1 MHEIVPMASTTKILT
16 ALVAITHGDLDREVT
31 ISKNAASIRG
41 SKVGYVAGEKIR
53 LRELLY
59 GLMYKSGND
68 AAIAIAEDIGGS
80 VEGFMY
86 KSGNDA
92 AIAIAE
98 DIGGSVEGF
107 AKIMNDYAISLGLI
121 NSHFESPHGLDSAK
135 HYTCA
140 YDLALLTTKAMES
153 ELFCQIC
160 GTKSITMDTSNFT
173 RDYNNINK
181 ILYKIPEANGVKT
194 GYTGQAGKCLVSSV
208 KHEGRNII
216 IVVLNCSDRWNVT
229 ENIYKYV
236 VDNYSFKNENVKD
249 IAKTSEFISL
259 GSVIEECDFEYGFKG
274 EGSIEVEVLFCQIC
288 GTKSITM
295 DTSNFTRDYNN
306 INKILY
312 KIPEANGVKTGYTG
326 QAGKC
331 LVSSVK
337 HEGRNIIIVVLN
349 CSDRWNVTENI
360 YKYVVDNYSF
370 KNENVKDIAK
380 TSEFIS
386 LGSVI
391 EECDFEYGFKGEG
404 SIEVEVF
411 NTINKNSGDIIGKV
425 ALNNQGEELV
435 KKALICGKD
444 ITENEFE
451 EIVNTG
457 STNY

>member
-1 MHEIVPMASTTKILT
+1 MMKFKKVGITLSLFLIISQLLSNCVYAQCFEDEDDNEVAILEDDEIDDVDMNNILNSIRVSARNAIALDSKTKQVLFEQNADEIVPMASTTKILT

-80 VEGFMY
+80 
-86 KSGNDA
+86 
-92 AIAIAE
+92 I
-98 DIGGSVEGF
+98 EGF

-140 YDLALLTTKAMES
+140 YDLALLTTKAMEN

-160 GTKSITMDTSNFT
+160 GTKSITRDASNFT

-229 ENIYKYV
+229 EKIYKYV
-236 VDNYSFKNENVKD
+236 TDNYCFKNDNIKD
-249 IAKTSEFISL
+249 IAKSSEFISL

-274 EGSIEVEVLFCQIC
+274 EG
-288 GTKSITM
+288 
-295 DTSNFTRDYNN
+295 
-306 INKILY
+306 
-312 KIPEANGVKTGYTG
+312 A
-326 QAGKC
+326 
-331 LVSSVK
+331 
-337 HEGRNIIIVVLN
+337 
-349 CSDRWNVTENI
+349 
-360 YKYVVDNYSF
+360 
-370 KNENVKDIAK
+370 
-380 TSEFIS
+380 
-386 LGSVI
+386 
-391 EECDFEYGFKGEG
+391 
-404 SIEVEVF
+404 IEVEVF

-425 ALNNQGEELV
+425 ALNNQGEEL
-435 KKALICGKD
+435 
-444 ITENEFE
+444 
-451 EIVNTG
+451 
-457 STNY
+457 

>member
-1 MHEIVPMASTTKILT
+1 MIKLKKIGITLSLFLIVSQLLSNCVYAECFFEDENDNEIAMLENDEIDDVDMKNILNNIRVSARNAIALDSKTKQVLFEQNADEIVPMASTTKILT

-80 VEGFMY
+80 VEGF
-86 KSGNDA
+86 
-92 AIAIAE
+92 
-98 DIGGSVEGF
+98 

-153 ELFCQIC
+153 DLFCQIC
-160 GTKSITMDTSNFT
+160 GTKSITRDTSNFT

-229 ENIYKYV
+229 EKIYKYV
-236 VDNYSFKNENVKD
+236 ADNYCFKNDNIKD
-249 IAKTSEFISL
+249 ITKSSEFINL
-259 GSVIEECDFEYGFKG
+259 GSVIEECDFEYAFKG
-274 EGSIEVEVLFCQIC
+274 EG
-288 GTKSITM
+288 
-295 DTSNFTRDYNN
+295 N
-306 INKILY
+306 
-312 KIPEANGVKTGYTG
+312 
-326 QAGKC
+326 
-331 LVSSVK
+331 
-337 HEGRNIIIVVLN
+337 
-349 CSDRWNVTENI
+349 
-360 YKYVVDNYSF
+360 
-370 KNENVKDIAK
+370 
-380 TSEFIS
+380 
-386 LGSVI
+386 
-391 EECDFEYGFKGEG
+391 
-404 SIEVEVF
+404 IEVEVF

-425 ALNNQGEELV
+425 VLNNQGEEVL

-451 EIVNTG
+451 EIVNKG

>member
-1 MHEIVPMASTTKILT
+1 MIKLKKIGITLSLFLIVSQLLSNCVYAECFFEDENDNEIAMLEDDEIDDVDMKNILNNIRVSARNAIALDSKTKQVLFEQNADEIVPMASTTKILT

-41 SKVGYVAGEKIR
+41 SKVGYVAGEKIT

-59 GLMYKSGND
+59 GL
-68 AAIAIAEDIGGS
+68 
-80 VEGFMY
+80 MY

-153 ELFCQIC
+153 DLFCQIC
-160 GTKSITMDTSNFT
+160 GTKSITRDTSNFT

-236 VDNYSFKNENVKD
+236 TDNYCFKNDNIKD
-249 IAKTSEFISL
+249 ITKSSEFINL
-259 GSVIEECDFEYGFKG
+259 GSVIEECDFEYAFKG
-274 EGSIEVEVLFCQIC
+274 EV
-288 GTKSITM
+288 
-295 DTSNFTRDYNN
+295 N
-306 INKILY
+306 
-312 KIPEANGVKTGYTG
+312 
-326 QAGKC
+326 
-331 LVSSVK
+331 
-337 HEGRNIIIVVLN
+337 
-349 CSDRWNVTENI
+349 
-360 YKYVVDNYSF
+360 
-370 KNENVKDIAK
+370 
-380 TSEFIS
+380 
-386 LGSVI
+386 
-391 EECDFEYGFKGEG
+391 
-404 SIEVEVF
+404 IEVEVF

-425 ALNNQGEELV
+425 VLNNQGEEVL

-451 EIVNTG
+451 EIVNKG

>member
-1 MHEIVPMASTTKILT
+1 MMKFKKIGITLSLFLIIFQLLSNCAYAQCFEDEDDNELAILEDNEIDDVDMNNILNSIKVSARNAIALDSKTKQVLFEQNADEIVPMASTTKILT

-80 VEGFMY
+80 
-86 KSGNDA
+86 
-92 AIAIAE
+92 I
-98 DIGGSVEGF
+98 EGF

-121 NSHFESPHGLDSAK
+121 NSHFESPHGLDSSK

-160 GTKSITMDTSNFT
+160 GTKSIT
-173 RDYNNINK
+173 RDN
-181 ILYKIPEANGVKT
+181 
-194 GYTGQAGKCLVSSV
+194 
-208 KHEGRNII
+208 
-216 IVVLNCSDRWNVT
+216 
-229 ENIYKYV
+229 
-236 VDNYSFKNENVKD
+236 
-249 IAKTSEFISL
+249 
-259 GSVIEECDFEYGFKG
+259 
-274 EGSIEVEVLFCQIC
+274 
-288 GTKSITM
+288 
-295 DTSNFTRDYNN
+295 SNFTRDYNN

-425 ALNNQGEELV
+425 ALNNQGEELL
-435 KKALICGKD
+435 KKALICEKD
-444 ITENEFE
+444 MTKNEFE
-451 EIVNTG
+451 EIVNKG

>member
-1 MHEIVPMASTTKILT
+1 MIKFKKVGITLSLFLIISQLLSNCVYAQCFEDEDDNEVAILEDDEIDDVDMNNILNSIRVSARNAIALDSKTKQVLFEQNADEIVPMASTTKILT

-80 VEGFMY
+80 VEGF
-86 KSGNDA
+86 
-92 AIAIAE
+92 
-98 DIGGSVEGF
+98 
-107 AKIMNDYAISLGLI
+107 AKIMNDYSISLGLI

-140 YDLALLTTKAMES
+140 YDLALLTTKAMEN

-160 GTKSITMDTSNFT
+160 GTKSITRDASNFT

-229 ENIYKYV
+229 EKIYKYV
-236 VDNYSFKNENVKD
+236 TDNYCFKNDNIKD
-249 IAKTSEFISL
+249 IAKSSEFISL

-274 EGSIEVEVLFCQIC
+274 EG
-288 GTKSITM
+288 
-295 DTSNFTRDYNN
+295 
-306 INKILY
+306 
-312 KIPEANGVKTGYTG
+312 A
-326 QAGKC
+326 
-331 LVSSVK
+331 
-337 HEGRNIIIVVLN
+337 
-349 CSDRWNVTENI
+349 
-360 YKYVVDNYSF
+360 
-370 KNENVKDIAK
+370 
-380 TSEFIS
+380 
-386 LGSVI
+386 
-391 EECDFEYGFKGEG
+391 
-404 SIEVEVF
+404 IEVEVF

-425 ALNNQGEELV
+425 ALNNQGEELL

-451 EIVNTG
+451 EIVNKG

>member
-1 MHEIVPMASTTKILT
+1 MMKFKIIGITLSLFLIISQLLNNCVYAQCFDDEDDNEIAILEDDEIDDVDMNNILNSIRVSARNAIALDSKTKQVLFEQNADEIVPMASTTKILT
-16 ALVAITHGDLDREVT
+16 ALVAITHGNLDREVT

-80 VEGFMY
+80 IEGF
-86 KSGNDA
+86 S
-92 AIAIAE
+92 
-98 DIGGSVEGF
+98 
-107 AKIMNDYAISLGLI
+107 KIMNDYAISLGLI
-121 NSHFESPHGLDSAK
+121 NSHFESPHGLDSPK

-160 GTKSITMDTSNFT
+160 GTKSITKDTSNFT

-181 ILYKIPEANGVKT
+181 ILYKIPGANGVKT

-229 ENIYKYV
+229 EKIYKYV
-236 VDNYSFKNENVKD
+236 ADNYCFKNDNIKD
-249 IAKTSEFISL
+249 ITKSSEFISL
-259 GSVIEECDFEYGFKG
+259 GSVIEDCDFEYGFKG
-274 EGSIEVEVLFCQIC
+274 EG
-288 GTKSITM
+288 
-295 DTSNFTRDYNN
+295 
-306 INKILY
+306 
-312 KIPEANGVKTGYTG
+312 A
-326 QAGKC
+326 
-331 LVSSVK
+331 
-337 HEGRNIIIVVLN
+337 
-349 CSDRWNVTENI
+349 
-360 YKYVVDNYSF
+360 
-370 KNENVKDIAK
+370 
-380 TSEFIS
+380 
-386 LGSVI
+386 
-391 EECDFEYGFKGEG
+391 
-404 SIEVEVF
+404 IEVEVF

-425 ALNNQGEELV
+425 ALNNQGEELL
-435 KKALICGKD
+435 KKALICDKD

-451 EIVNTG
+451 EIVNKG

>member
-1 MHEIVPMASTTKILT
+1 MKLKKIGITLSLFLIIFQLLSNCAYAQCFEDEDDNELAILEDDEIDDVDMNNILNSIKVSARNAIALDSKTKQVLFEQNADEIVPMASTTKILT

-80 VEGFMY
+80 
-86 KSGNDA
+86 
-92 AIAIAE
+92 I
-98 DIGGSVEGF
+98 EGF

-121 NSHFESPHGLDSAK
+121 NSHFESPHGLDSSK

-160 GTKSITMDTSNFT
+160 GTKSITRDTSNFT

-236 VDNYSFKNENVKD
+236 
-249 IAKTSEFISL
+249 I
-259 GSVIEECDFEYGFKG
+259 
-274 EGSIEVEVLFCQIC
+274 
-288 GTKSITM
+288 
-295 DTSNFTRDYNN
+295 
-306 INKILY
+306 
-312 KIPEANGVKTGYTG
+312 
-326 QAGKC
+326 
-331 LVSSVK
+331 
-337 HEGRNIIIVVLN
+337 
-349 CSDRWNVTENI
+349 
-360 YKYVVDNYSF
+360 DNYSF

-425 ALNNQGEELV
+425 ALNNQGEELL
-435 KKALICGKD
+435 KKALICDKD
-444 ITENEFE
+444 MTKNEFE
-451 EIVNTG
+451 EIVNKG

>member
-1 MHEIVPMASTTKILT
+1 MCKEKIGVILMMKFKIIGITLSLFLIISQLLNNCVYAQCFDDEDDNEIAILEDDEIDDVDMNNILNSIRVSARNAIALDSKTKQVLFEQNADEIVPMASTTKILT

-80 VEGFMY
+80 IEGF
-86 KSGNDA
+86 S
-92 AIAIAE
+92 
-98 DIGGSVEGF
+98 
-107 AKIMNDYAISLGLI
+107 KIMNDYAISLGLI
-121 NSHFESPHGLDSAK
+121 NSHFESPHGLDSPK

-153 ELFCQIC
+153 DLFCQIC
-160 GTKSITMDTSNFT
+160 GTKSITRDTSNFT

-229 ENIYKYV
+229 EKIYKYV
-236 VDNYSFKNENVKD
+236 TDNYCFKNDNIKD
-249 IAKTSEFISL
+249 ITKSSEFISL
-259 GSVIEECDFEYGFKG
+259 GSVIEDCDFEYGFKG
-274 EGSIEVEVLFCQIC
+274 EG
-288 GTKSITM
+288 
-295 DTSNFTRDYNN
+295 
-306 INKILY
+306 
-312 KIPEANGVKTGYTG
+312 A
-326 QAGKC
+326 
-331 LVSSVK
+331 
-337 HEGRNIIIVVLN
+337 
-349 CSDRWNVTENI
+349 
-360 YKYVVDNYSF
+360 
-370 KNENVKDIAK
+370 
-380 TSEFIS
+380 
-386 LGSVI
+386 
-391 EECDFEYGFKGEG
+391 
-404 SIEVEVF
+404 IEVEVF

-425 ALNNQGEELV
+425 ALNNQGEELL
-435 KKALICGKD
+435 KKALICDKD

-451 EIVNTG
+451 EIVNKG